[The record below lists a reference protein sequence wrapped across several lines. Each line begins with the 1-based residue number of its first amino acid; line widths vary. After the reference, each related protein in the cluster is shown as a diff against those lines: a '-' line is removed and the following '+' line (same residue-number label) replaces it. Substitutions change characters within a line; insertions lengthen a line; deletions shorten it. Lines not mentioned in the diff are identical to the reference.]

1 MGRVPQPLD
10 AYHVRM
16 ARVNITIPDDLYRRA
31 KTAGL
36 NISLLA
42 RRAVADELDRLDK
55 IASLEA
61 YLADLDAEL
70 GPVTDAERADAHAWA
85 ERVYGPRPGHQRS
98 A

>member
-1 MGRVPQPLD
+1 
-10 AYHVRM
+10 M

-42 RRAVADELDRLDK
+42 RRAVTEELDRLDK
-55 IASLEA
+55 IAGLEA
-61 YLADLDAEL
+61 LLADLDAEL
-70 GPVTDAERADAHAWA
+70 GPVTDAERADAQAWA
-85 ERVYGPRPGHQRS
+85 EQVYGAQSDRQRS